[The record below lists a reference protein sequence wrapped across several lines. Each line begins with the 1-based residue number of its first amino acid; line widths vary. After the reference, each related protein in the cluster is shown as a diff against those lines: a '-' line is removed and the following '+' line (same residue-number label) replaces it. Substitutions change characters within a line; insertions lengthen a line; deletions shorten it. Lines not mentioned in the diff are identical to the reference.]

1 MVNNLNMIKKLEA
14 REILDSR
21 GNPTVEVSLTTE
33 KGEFIS
39 SVPSGASTG
48 TYEAK
53 ELRDGDHRYA
63 KKGVLRAVENINQ
76 KIAPL
81 ILNKEIDP
89 FLFDRLMIELDGT
102 DDKSNIGA
110 NAILPVSMSV
120 FRAAA
125 AQEGKELYEYISEK
139 SGSTLKLPIPCFNII
154 NGGLHGCGGVSF
166 QEFMIVPDK
175 NSFSENLRFAV
186 EFTNIL
192 KEKIATTYGIDSV
205 NIGDEGGFV
214 PKIESEKEVLDLLKS
229 CDKDLR
235 LIIDVASTEIYKD
248 DKYHLS
254 TTSFTREEL
263 IDFYQEILSEFN
275 VLGLEDPL
283 QENDFLGWKE
293 LKEKTEGVLIIG
305 DDILV
310 TNTKRMEFANK
321 NNSCNAMILKI
332 NQIGSISEALQA
344 AKKAKEYGWEIIVSH
359 RSGETNDDFIADFAV
374 GIGAK
379 YIKSGAP
386 KRGERVAKYNRL
398 LKIEKLINK

>member
-1 MVNNLNMIKKLEA
+1 MVNNINMIKKVEA
-14 REILDSR
+14 REIIDSR
-21 GNPTVEVSLTTE
+21 GNPTVEVSLHTE
-33 KGEFIS
+33 RGEFIS

-53 ELRDGDHRYA
+53 ELRDGNERYA
-63 KKGVLRAVENINQ
+63 GKGVLKAVENINH

-125 AQEGKELYEYISEK
+125 AEDKKELYEYISEK
-139 SGSTLKLPIPCFNII
+139 SGSNLRVPTPCFNII
-154 NGGLHGCGGVSF
+154 NGGLHGSGGVSF
-166 QEFMIVPDK
+166 QEFMIVPAE
-175 NSFSENLRFAV
+175 NSFSDNLRFAV

-192 KEKIATTYGIDSV
+192 KEKIINIYGAESV

-214 PKIESEKEVLDLLKS
+214 PKINSEKEVLDLLRS
-229 CDKDLR
+229 CDKNLQI
-235 LIIDVASTEIYKD
+235 IIDVASTEIYKND
-248 DKYHLS
+248 RYHLS
-254 TTSFTREEL
+254 SSSLLKEEL
-263 IDFYQEILSEFN
+263 INFYKEIIDDFNI
-275 VLGLEDPL
+275 LGLEDPL

-293 LKEKTEGVLIIG
+293 LREKTGRVMIIG
-305 DDILV
+305 DDLLV
-310 TNTKRMEFANK
+310 TNTKRMEVANK
-321 NNSCNAMILKI
+321 NNSCNAMILKV
-332 NQIGSISEALQA
+332 NQIGSVSEALEA
-344 AKKAKEYGWEIIVSH
+344 VRKAKEYNWEIIVSH

-374 GIGAK
+374 GVGAK

-398 LKIEKLINK
+398 LKIEKLIDK

>member
-1 MVNNLNMIKKLEA
+1 MANNLNMIKKLEA

-76 KIAPL
+76 NIAPL

-120 FRAAA
+120 FRATA

-192 KEKIATTYGIDSV
+192 KEKIAETYGIDSV

-310 TNTKRMEFANK
+310 TNTKRMELANK